1 MARIGVEESLT
12 AVQQQLQENGPE
24 VITLRQEQDANGCDC
39 CVVSGQDQNVMG
51 MQDTAIQGSVISA
64 QGLNAN
70 DVCQQV
76 EQRLQQQQ

>member
-12 AVQQQLQENGPE
+12 AVQQQLQENGHE
-24 VITLRQEQDANGCDC
+24 VITLRQEQDTNGCDC